1 MFVWTRRSG
10 GRRRHVPRG
19 RCREDGEE
27 QEDADEEEFEC
38 VFGGKSNEILSKIIP
53 NLEKKSNVDVS
64 SQISAR
70 RGGRN
75 AELAEEEK
83 STKKEAEVR
92 VVSTVKGGI
101 EPCYVC
107 GKVFAIMPN
116 NCKLCYSHKRVMD
129 KMVKKWTPKRAKG
142 KKKKGGVMKK
152 EKKKKVPNGLCHSE
166 FRTYQFKLEFRS
178 CQLFCCHDIKVFSTM
193 NRIHTIAG
201 QSRRRRIFLWRQLN
215 HASREPI
222 QEGIEHLPEVF
233 ERENIAAK

>member
-1 MFVWTRRSG
+1 MMEDIECLCGQEEVEEEDG
-10 GRRRHVPRG
+10 MCPEDAV
-19 RCREDGEE
+19 EDGEE

-38 VFGGKSNEILSKIIP
+38 VFGGKRNERLSKIIP

-75 AELAEEEK
+75 AELTEEEK

-107 GKVFAIMPN
+107 GKVFALMPN

-129 KMVKKWTPKRAKG
+129 TMVKKWTPKRTKG

-152 EKKKKVPNGLCHSE
+152 EKKKKRAQWFVPLRVSHLSIQV
-166 FRTYQFKLEFRS
+166 RVSL
-178 CQLFCCHDIKVFSTM
+178 LST
-193 NRIHTIAG
+193 
-201 QSRRRRIFLWRQLN
+201 FLL
-215 HASREPI
+215 S
-222 QEGIEHLPEVF
+222 
-233 ERENIAAK
+233 